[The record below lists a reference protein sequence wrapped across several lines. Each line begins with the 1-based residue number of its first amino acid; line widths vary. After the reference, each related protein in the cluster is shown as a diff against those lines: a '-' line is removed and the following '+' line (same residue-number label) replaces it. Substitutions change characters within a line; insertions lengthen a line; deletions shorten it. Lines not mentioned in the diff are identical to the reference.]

1 MNPSRNILLL
11 CAMLIALLCGRLH
24 ADTIVSGTADGTTQ
38 TFAGVTVEKGLR
50 DPAGKVWLQVRFPDN
65 KSHPV
70 DISLI
75 QRIDFGDTGQGRKF
89 DIKVGSGTNP
99 NEIFNGATIFKYEQ
113 GQFEAVPPDDTTRYL
128 LAPDRIASFE
138 QSVSLAPGSNAIP
151 PAANEGGESEDLFQN
166 SSSPSTA
173 GSGEGA
179 DEDEDA
185 GDSSS
190 ASTSPMTS
198 GVSPGGLAI
207 GLGAAAAYLLVFAI
221 SLSTWL
227 WLIIHAFKEGE
238 IAQGFIVLFCG
249 CLLVKYY
256 YATKYA
262 GSNRGLLM
270 GLLLA
275 ELIGSILLRVA
286 GHLLS

>member
-1 MNPSRNILLL
+1 
-11 CAMLIALLCGRLH
+11 MLIALLCGRLH
-24 ADTIVSGTADGTTQ
+24 ADTIVSVTADGTTQ

-65 KSHPV
+65 RSHPV
-70 DISLI
+70 DISQI

-138 QSVSLAPGSNAIP
+138 QSVSLAPGSSATP

-166 SSSPSTA
+166 SSSPSTVD
-173 GSGEGA
+173 SGEGT
-179 DEDEDA
+179 DEDEDEDV

-207 GLGAAAAYLLVFAI
+207 GLGAAAAYLLIAI
-221 SLSTWL
+221 VSFITWI
-227 WLIIHAFKEGE
+227 WLIVYAFKEGE

-249 CLLVKYY
+249 CLLIKYY
-256 YATKYA
+256 YATKYV
-262 GSNRGLLM
+262 GGNRGLLM

-275 ELIGSILLRVA
+275 ELIGGLLLTLA